1 VHPSTRTVESS
12 FSTSLSGDWKQ
23 RKTRGKKISSLSS
36 PCPSL
41 PASVATTAVN
51 RNGGADRFASG
62 KGLGFWLGDGDGLAL
77 DFGPREKSMISMIPW
92 ILVQHCFLGVNSLAD
107 GDGLGFGDGLCLG
120 PGGSIVSIL
129 RTWDIG
135 ALGLTYCSTGLVSV
149 TTLVSVSVV

>member
-41 PASVATTAVN
+41 PASVAATAVN

-77 DFGPREKSMISMIPW
+77 DFGPREKSMISI
-92 ILVQHCFLGVNSLAD
+92 
-107 GDGLGFGDGLCLG
+107 GLGDSLCFGPDEDRI
-120 PGGSIVSIL
+120 SIISQ
-129 RTWDIG
+129 
-135 ALGLTYCSTGLVSV
+135 ACENLV
-149 TTLVSVSVV
+149 